1 SNGFLSKE
9 MFFAETIETHDGSII
24 DSALPYIATLAA
36 MFSVAYSLRFIRDVF
51 FGPPPTKL
59 PRTPKEPPH
68 WMRFPIELL
77 VVVCLVV
84 GVVPNFTIGPFL
96 NVAVAAVLGS
106 EAPRFDLAVWHGF
119 TLPFVMS
126 VLALAGGI
134 VIYALLRTYGLDAI
148 TRRGKG
154 DQPPGD
160 IVGSTARSLLNF
172 VGT

>member
-59 PRTPKEPPH
+59 PQTPEEPPH

-84 GVVPNFTIGPFL
+84 GIMPNITIRPFL
-96 NVAVAAVLGS
+96 DAAVISILGTD
-106 EAPRFDLAVWHGF
+106 PPKFDLAIWHGF
-119 TLPFVMS
+119 TPPFVMS
-126 VLALAGGI
+126 VIALAGGMA
-134 VIYALLRTYGLDAI
+134 VYAVLRTY
-148 TRRGKG
+148 
-154 DQPPGD
+154 
-160 IVGSTARSLLNF
+160 SL
-172 VGT
+172 